1 MLTKVANRPQS
12 RSGNV
17 VRESQFL
24 LLVLTLS
31 TPCLSWAQQ
40 PNFDFTFK
48 PLPGAD
54 VGNLPNAICNIPG
67 QANRSC
73 NTQFGA
79 STDSTTPF
87 IQETITL
94 RGKTYYHLVV
104 GQPDSGF
111 AQEVLISTGTTIAF
125 GNVLSD
131 SGGGYCLPGG
141 GIIQWTPEMYAGC
154 DLDNNARAPLSAFE
168 STGNGSGNPEAVI
181 MKQIVSDAKAGFAQ
195 EFLKDQFNKK
205 PKLSQT
211 VDDATISSTWAMD
224 MSKIGYSTDSV
235 SGDMTNKMTVKGQD
249 LPGGSAQFDTSLLV
263 NAGTNITAGRYK
275 FTPNTGRA
283 GIATSPNP
291 YWSYGTYTYFDGSID
306 PVTTVDWSK
315 FRDPAQNP

>member
-1 MLTKVANRPQS
+1 MLTKVANRPHRRSHSVVCNS
-12 RSGNV
+12 RI
-17 VRESQFL
+17 L
-24 LLVLTLS
+24 LLALTLAS
-31 TPCLSWAQQ
+31 TSLSWAQQ

-87 IQETITL
+87 VQETITL
-94 RGKTYYHLVV
+94 RGKSYYHLIV
-104 GQPDSGF
+104 GQPESGF
-111 AQEVLISTGTTIAF
+111 AQEVLIGTGTTIAF
-125 GNVLSD
+125 GNTLSD
-131 SGGGYCLPGG
+131 SGGGYCLPSALMTFS
-141 GIIQWTPEMYAGC
+141 QMVGC
-154 DLDNNARAPLSAFE
+154 DLDNNARVPLGAFE
-168 STGNGSGNPEAVI
+168 RTGNGSGNPEAVI
-181 MKQIVSDAKAGFAQ
+181 MKQVVSDAKAGFAQ

-224 MSKIGYSTDSV
+224 MSKIGYSMDSV
-235 SGDMTNKMTVKGQD
+235 AGDMTNKMTVKGQD
-249 LPGGSAQFDTSLLV
+249 LPGGSAQFDASRVV

-275 FTPNTGRA
+275 FTPNTGLA

>member
-1 MLTKVANRPQS
+1 MQTKVANRPERLSQRVVDSS
-12 RSGNV
+12 RLM
-17 VRESQFL
+17 L
-24 LLVLTLS
+24 LALTIVIPS
-31 TPCLSWAQQ
+31 LSWAQQ
-40 PNFDFTFK
+40 SNFDFTFK

-67 QANRSC
+67 QTNRAC

-79 STDSTTPF
+79 SNDSTTPF

-94 RGKTYYHLVV
+94 RGKSYYHLVV
-104 GQPDSGF
+104 GLPDSNF
-111 AQEVLISTGTTIAF
+111 AQEVLIGTGTTIAF

-131 SGGGYCLPGG
+131 SGGGYCLPSARMTFD
-141 GIIQWTPEMYAGC
+141 QMVGC
-154 DLDNNARAPLSAFE
+154 DLDNNARDPLGRFE
-168 STGNGSGNPEAVI
+168 RTGNGSGNPEAVI
-181 MKQIVSDAKAGFAQ
+181 IKQVVSDVKAGFAQ

-205 PKLSQT
+205 PKISQT

-224 MSKIGYSTDSV
+224 MSQISYSTDSV

-249 LPGGSAQFDTSLLV
+249 LPGGSAQFDASLLV
-263 NAGTNITAGRYK
+263 NAGTNVTAGRYK

-283 GIATSPNP
+283 GIETSPNP
-291 YWSYGTYTYFDGSID
+291 FWSYGTYTYFDGSID

>member
-1 MLTKVANRPQS
+1 MLTKVAIRPQS
-12 RSGNV
+12 RSSNG
-17 VRESQFL
+17 VRKSRL
-24 LLVLTLS
+24 LLLALTLA
-31 TPCLSWAQQ
+31 TPCLGWAQL

-67 QANRSC
+67 QANRNC

-94 RGKTYYHLVV
+94 QGKSYYHLVV

-131 SGGGYCLPGG
+131 SGGGYCLPSALMTFN
-141 GIIQWTPEMYAGC
+141 QMVGC
-154 DLDNNARAPLSAFE
+154 DLDNNARVPLGAFE
-168 STGNGSGNPEAVI
+168 RTGNGSGNPEAVI
-181 MKQIVSDAKAGFAQ
+181 MKQVVTDAKAGFAV

-205 PKLSQT
+205 PKIT
-211 VDDATISSTWAMD
+211 ETIDDATIAMTWVVD

-235 SGDMTNKMTVKGQD
+235 SGDMTNKLTLKGQD
-249 LPGGSAQFDTSLLV
+249 LPGGAAQFDASLLT

-275 FTPNTGRA
+275 FTPNTSRA
-283 GIATSPNP
+283 GIETSPNP
-291 YWSYGTYTYFDGSID
+291 FWSYGTYTYFDGSID

>member
-1 MLTKVANRPQS
+1 MLTKVETRPQS
-12 RSGNV
+12 RSGSA
-17 VRESQFL
+17 VRKGKLWLFA
-24 LLVLTLS
+24 LTLVA
-31 TPCLSWAQQ
+31 PCFSWGQL

-67 QANRSC
+67 QANRNC

-87 IQETITL
+87 VQETITL
-94 RGKTYYHLVV
+94 QGKSYYHLVV

-131 SGGGYCLPGG
+131 SGGGYCLPSALMTFN
-141 GIIQWTPEMYAGC
+141 QMVGC
-154 DLDNNARAPLSAFE
+154 DLDNNARVPLGAFE
-168 STGNGSGNPEAVI
+168 RTGNGSGNPEAVI
-181 MKQIVSDAKAGFAQ
+181 MKQVVSDAKSGFAM
-195 EFLKDQFNKK
+195 EFLKDKFNKK
-205 PKLSQT
+205 PKITESI
-211 VDDATISSTWAMD
+211 DDATIAMTWVLD

-235 SGDMTNKMTVKGQD
+235 SGDLTNKLTVKGQD
-249 LPGGSAQFDTSLLV
+249 LPGGSAQFDASLLT

-275 FTPNTGRA
+275 FAPNTSRA
-283 GIATSPNP
+283 GIETSPNP